1 MVSKMKPRVHL
12 ETTVISY
19 LTALP
24 SRDIVQAA
32 HQQQTR
38 DWWAHRSR
46 FELYASQA
54 VVVEASRGDAA
65 AAALRL
71 AALAGVGLL
80 EVNAEAEELAA
91 RLLGARV
98 VPRKAAVDA
107 LHVAIA
113 VVHGMHYL
121 VTWNCAHIANAAI
134 RGRIE
139 LECREAGFEPPAI
152 CTPEEL
158 MGDSDEW

>member
-107 LHVAIA
+107 LHVAHTSRTPQSVA
-113 VVHGMHYL
+113 GSSSS
-121 VTWNCAHIANAAI
+121 AAK
-134 RGRIE
+134 RGSNR
-139 LECREAGFEPPAI
+139 RQSARRRN
-152 CTPEEL
+152 
-158 MGDSDEW
+158 